1 MLPMWQH
8 SQAACERKVYGG
20 ARFTSFSSGN
30 GAGGGLCSRVAM
42 RGGRK
47 DPLVREV
54 VIILDEEDDKDV
66 MQHAACDWQQLQ
78 SSSAVV
84 RLLARCR
91 RNSTGR
97 IFHFG

>member
-1 MLPMWQH
+1 
-8 SQAACERKVYGG
+8 
-20 ARFTSFSSGN
+20 
-30 GAGGGLCSRVAM
+30 M
-42 RGGRK
+42 R
-47 DPLVREV
+47 EA

-66 MQHAACDWQQLQ
+66 MQHAACDWQQLRVQ